1 MSERG
6 DLANWMVPGK
16 MVRGMGGAMDLVS
29 GAKKVIITMEHET
42 KTGGKKLYKI
52 CDLPLTGIECIDM
65 LITERAVFTWDKETR
80 EMILIEIAKG
90 FSVEDI
96 I

>member
-42 KTGGKKLYKI
+42 KTGGKKL
-52 CDLPLTGIECIDM
+52 
-65 LITERAVFTWDKETR
+65 
-80 EMILIEIAKG
+80 
-90 FSVEDI
+90 
-96 I
+96 